1 MVPTVSERG
10 TAVPPR
16 AVSPRVTVVIPNWN
30 GERFLEI
37 CLGSLRT
44 QTFRD
49 FKTLLVDNG
58 SSDGSVAFVEENFP
72 EVRVVRLPENL
83 GFSAAVN
90 AGIKASKADLV
101 ALLNNDTEVD
111 PGWLEALVRA
121 ADDHPE
127 AGFFASKLVDY
138 RDRRLLDGAGDA
150 LRRSGLPYRLGHG
163 EIDRGQFER
172 EAFVFSACA
181 AAALYRREM
190 LNDIGLFDEDFFS
203 NCEDWD
209 VGFRAQL
216 AGYRCVYVP
225 GSVVYHV
232 GSASTGGQKSALNT
246 RLGAQ
251 NGVNVLVKNLPATLT
266 GKTLPFIIAGLI
278 SRLTVTALSPG
289 LLRAYLSGLVGAG
302 RLLPT
307 MLKKRREIQ
316 KRRRV
321 SDDYVMRLL
330 RESSR
335 HVAASRLRR
344 IRDWIALHL
353 SR

>member
-1 MVPTVSERG
+1 VP
-10 TAVPPR
+10 
-16 AVSPRVTVVIPNWN
+16 PRVTVVIPNWN
-30 GERFLEI
+30 GERFLQI
-37 CLGSLRT
+37 CLGSLRA
-44 QTFRD
+44 QSFRN
-49 FKTLLVDNG
+49 FETVLVDNG

-72 EVRVVRLPENL
+72 EVRLLRLPENL

-90 AGIKASKADLV
+90 AGIRAAEADLIV
-101 ALLNNDTEVD
+101 LLNNDTEVD
-111 PGWLEALVRA
+111 SGWLEAFVRA

-127 AGFFASKLVDY
+127 AGFFASKLVDF

-181 AAALYRREM
+181 AAALYRRSVFEE
-190 LNDIGLFDEDFFS
+190 IGLFDEDFFS

-251 NGVNVLVKNLPATLT
+251 NGINVLVKNLPAALIARS
-266 GKTLPFIIAGLI
+266 LPFILAGQI
-278 SRLTVTALSPG
+278 SRLAITALSPG
-289 LLRAYLSGLVGAG
+289 LLKAYLSGLVGAG

-321 SDDYVMRLL
+321 PDNYVMRLL

-335 HVAASRLRR
+335 HVTASRRRRTRDRIELR
-344 IRDWIALHL
+344 L